1 VNVSGPVD
9 EQITR
14 ILIPAIPAR
23 EWAAYAVDDA
33 AAIGME
39 EAARQ
44 SARMAGHDLLLPRFE
59 FDAAHMM
66 RSFQTLFFSGPRRL
80 MPVSQRGP
88 GDVARLTLVRFMPR
102 AARAIACA
110 RVG

>member
-59 FDAAHMM
+59 FDAALVLPPQSML
-66 RSFQTLFFSGPRRL
+66 RKQAR
-80 MPVSQRGP
+80 PV
-88 GDVARLTLVRFMPR
+88 L
-102 AARAIACA
+102 
-110 RVG
+110 